1 MMSKEKVTFSA
12 EELLSVMNEGR
23 VDKAV
28 IFGAGPYLFP
38 QFNKMI
44 AETVNKYPDRL
55 IGFARVDPYEGEKA
69 VEEDRAPQDPGGR
82 ESSHKRDESSKDTTT
97 EVEPIL
103 FSSTQICKI
112 QTIDLLCLIAYV

>member
-1 MMSKEKVTFSA
+1 
-12 EELLSVMNEGR
+12 MNEGR

-69 VEEDRAPQDPGGR
+69 VDELAHAVKDLGMKGLKLHPLFQGFRIDSPVVHTVLEEVRKMDIP
-82 ESSHKRDESSKDTTT
+82 
-97 EVEPIL
+97 VL
-103 FSSTQICKI
+103 
-112 QTIDLLCLIAYV
+112 